1 MFASIERALSSARV
15 NSTVK
20 LWRWNGQTYVS
31 DRTLRDSQM
40 TVWAVLELDDGSLLA
55 GSADKQIRLYVDGTL
70 LKAFVGHTDC
80 VRALA
85 DAPGLGFL
93 SAANDARI
101 IMWALSGEQL
111 REFVGHTAY
120 VYALARVDA
129 HRFASCGE
137 DRMLNV
143 WHVSHTEPTQQVS
156 GRVCVCVRVH

>member
-20 LWRWNGQTYVS
+20 LWRWNGQTYAS

-80 VRALA
+80 VRAHHNV
-85 DAPGLGFL
+85 GTVRR
-93 SAANDARI
+93 AA
-101 IMWALSGEQL
+101 
-111 REFVGHTAY
+111 
-120 VYALARVDA
+120 ARVRGP
-129 HRFASCGE
+129 HG
-137 DRMLNV
+137 
-143 WHVSHTEPTQQVS
+143 
-156 GRVCVCVRVH
+156 VRVRVGAR